1 MRVATIVSVH
11 SFRGGTGKS
20 NTTAN
25 LAAVVAGAGH
35 RVGVIDGDIQSPGI
49 HVLFGLAGAD
59 VTASLNDFLWHGRE
73 LADVAHDVTDRLDAG
88 LAGRLY
94 LIPSSMQ
101 PGEITRVLREG
112 YDAQR
117 LTAGV
122 RELVDTLQLDVLFID
137 THPGLNEETLLS
149 LVISNALLIVMRP
162 DRQDYEGTGITARVA
177 RELEVPGIHIVV
189 NKAPPHMDPDAIA
202 ARVTDAYGC
211 DVAAVL
217 PHSDALMGLASES
230 VFVLTHPDDPL
241 ADRYRALAARVL
253 PDLVARPQATGPLSA

>member
-1 MRVATIVSVH
+1 VASIVSVH

-25 LAAVVAGAGH
+25 LSALIAARGS

-59 VTASLNDFLWHGRE
+59 ITTTLNDFLWHDVPIR
-73 LADVAHDVTDRLDAG
+73 DVAQDVTERVG
-88 LAGRLY
+88 ISGGGRLF

-117 LTAGV
+117 LTGGLRQLV
-122 RELVDTLQLDVLFID
+122 TELNLDVLLID

-149 LVISNALLIVMRP
+149 LVISHSLLIVMRP
-162 DRQDYEGTGITARVA
+162 DKQDFEGTGITARVA
-177 RELEVPGIHIVV
+177 KELDVPNILILV
-189 NKAPPHMDPDAIA
+189 NKSPPDYDPAEVA
-202 ARVTDAYGC
+202 ARVAATYQC
-211 DVAAVL
+211 EVAAVL
-217 PHSDALMGLASES
+217 PHSDELMRLASEG
-230 VFVLTHPDDPL
+230 VFVLRHPDDPL
-241 ADRYRALAARVL
+241 TGLYRTVADRVVPPA
-253 PDLVARPQATGPLSA
+253 